1 MSPYCSALPL
11 SVIPLAMALDVW
23 LNLLD
28 KRSALGDI
36 ANVTTGR
43 LILKG
48 LRWLSN
54 GLFHV

>member
-36 ANVTTGR
+36 VKR
-43 LILKG
+43 FCFCLV
-48 LRWLSN
+48 
-54 GLFHV
+54 FY